1 MKKGSYA
8 NRIFETNNRKK
19 SIIGTA
25 FSFSFDINFKNK
37 H

>member
-1 MKKGSYA
+1 MNQIAVVG
-8 NRIFETNNRKK
+8 NRKK

-25 FSFSFDINFKNK
+25 FSFSFDINLKNK